1 MAISPDLS
9 LLEQI
14 SAHLQEG
21 GRFQVFGMASGKEAL
36 KLAAKQSFDLVIL
49 DAETND
55 LPFVPLTRE
64 LVALLPNF
72 KLLVYPP
79 QNNPHHPVMSGVIA
93 NGFLNKPFFGPEVN
107 ERISRALNGDE
118 PLPESSDEGKNLAR
132 LWVEHP
138 ESGQHQIEQLLAS
151 TSASAGIL
159 LMHGQVIAASGA
171 LADVTSQNVINFLT
185 RYWSN
190 IQSGELFRYLKMDSE
205 AKTYLVYATPL
216 FTEVAFALI
225 YHTNLSLFEIR
236 KEVALIRKAFLNH
249 YTNTSQL
256 RMEFSTITRG
266 DEMPL
271 NQSPVTNLDQVN
283 PVQSLNANDQEESPA
298 VEREPELATQDFV
311 PKPTTDLFDQWVD
324 SEEPESESANGENQ
338 SGLSEQELANIDAL
352 LAEMPVPDPE
362 NNLTPE
368 SSPIPVPTPAGE
380 WLPQQ
385 TLEMGSALSEESH
398 ESFQPSTGVT
408 QPLHPISRPTQPAS
422 KTEPLLPRSDKTQA
436 HHSEEFLD
444 FNFKLPWEEEGQNSN
459 SQTLN
464 ISLTPPPLPVL
475 EPLPARETPSAIY
488 FKYQLLLLPYNPE
501 QFITHELANLLNQQ
515 LSRLHQS
522 SGWQCVSL
530 TIRPLYM
537 QWTAILPANTCLN
550 EMVQEI
556 KERTTIQIFANFPGL
571 LQTHLN
577 GEFWAPGYFS
587 ISGSQSLSTRLINDY
602 ISLSRQILTPKTSG

>member
-236 KEVALIRKAFLNH
+236 KEVDRK
-249 YTNTSQL
+249 S
-256 RMEFSTITRG
+256 
-266 DEMPL
+266 
-271 NQSPVTNLDQVN
+271 VV
-283 PVQSLNANDQEESPA
+283 
-298 VEREPELATQDFV
+298 
-311 PKPTTDLFDQWVD
+311 
-324 SEEPESESANGENQ
+324 
-338 SGLSEQELANIDAL
+338 
-352 LAEMPVPDPE
+352 
-362 NNLTPE
+362 
-368 SSPIPVPTPAGE
+368 
-380 WLPQQ
+380 
-385 TLEMGSALSEESH
+385 
-398 ESFQPSTGVT
+398 
-408 QPLHPISRPTQPAS
+408 
-422 KTEPLLPRSDKTQA
+422 
-436 HHSEEFLD
+436 
-444 FNFKLPWEEEGQNSN
+444 
-459 SQTLN
+459 
-464 ISLTPPPLPVL
+464 
-475 EPLPARETPSAIY
+475 
-488 FKYQLLLLPYNPE
+488 
-501 QFITHELANLLNQQ
+501 
-515 LSRLHQS
+515 
-522 SGWQCVSL
+522 
-530 TIRPLYM
+530 
-537 QWTAILPANTCLN
+537 
-550 EMVQEI
+550 
-556 KERTTIQIFANFPGL
+556 
-571 LQTHLN
+571 
-577 GEFWAPGYFS
+577 
-587 ISGSQSLSTRLINDY
+587 
-602 ISLSRQILTPKTSG
+602 